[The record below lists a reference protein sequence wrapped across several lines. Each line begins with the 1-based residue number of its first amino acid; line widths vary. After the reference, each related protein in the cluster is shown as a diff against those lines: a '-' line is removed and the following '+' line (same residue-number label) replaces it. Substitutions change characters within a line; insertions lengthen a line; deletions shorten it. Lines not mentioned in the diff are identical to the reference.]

1 MITNLTP
8 LNCKEEIE
16 YLLPVALS
24 LILLTLSYKR
34 RGNEKDRKEY
44 GLASGPENWITL
56 LLDSVAALVMESFF
70 RGHEKK
76 VIMQHE
82 MAGSKIPSLRSP
94 PKGSLKGIFWRL
106 HPLDHIRSGF
116 FGKVQS

>member
-8 LNCKEEIE
+8 LNCEEEIG

-34 RGNEKDRKEY
+34 RDNEKDREEY
-44 GLASGPENWITL
+44 GLASRPENWIRGV
-56 LLDSVAALVMESFF
+56 DSMAALVMESFF

-76 VIMQHE
+76 VIVQHAKE
-82 MAGSKIPSLRSP
+82 GKIVSFHLFR
-94 PKGSLKGIFWRL
+94 WRVAKS
-106 HPLDHIRSGF
+106 HR
-116 FGKVQS
+116 